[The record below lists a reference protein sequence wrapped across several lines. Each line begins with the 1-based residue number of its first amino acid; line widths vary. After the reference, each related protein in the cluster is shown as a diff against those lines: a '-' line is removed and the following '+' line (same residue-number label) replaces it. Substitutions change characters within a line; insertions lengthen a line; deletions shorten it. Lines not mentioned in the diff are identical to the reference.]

1 MAQDYKI
8 LIEGELSNLNKI
20 SDSIKNLGKDTK
32 VKVDLETGGVLE
44 KTDKIKKDLYT
55 VVTTT
60 QRWNKEGQQI
70 AKTQTTVQNNI
81 RRMADEEKK
90 AKKDLEEQNKR
101 LARTEKERLKA
112 TEDANKNNLLS
123 IKNISESM
131 KTAIVRSAE
140 WAVSMGLLYGS
151 FAKLKDAVEIV
162 KQLDNQMTNI
172 RMVTGA
178 TDAQAKQMLRNFQD
192 IAKETSSLTSEVA
205 KGAEEFLRQ
214 GRSAEEA
221 NELIKTSAVFSK
233 VAFLDS
239 AQSAELL
246 TSAINGYQ
254 VSASDAMSV
263 VDKMSAIDMAAAT
276 SSEEL
281 AQAMARTANSARV
294 AGVDMDTLLGYIGT
308 VSSVTR
314 GSAESIGNSFKSIFA
329 RLQSVRAG
337 ALFDEAGEDISKVD
351 KVLQQYD
358 VHLRDMS
365 TGTFREASDVIDE
378 LGKKWSNLENTQ
390 QSEIATAV
398 AGTLQRER
406 FITLMENYSQAVDLT
421 EVSLNSSGS
430 ALEKFNIY
438 QESTEAKLTELRNEF
453 EIFATNTI
461 DGKLIKSII
470 DAGKLLLQF
479 ANSDIGQLILRLTV
493 LATTVG
499 LVSKAFSVLSKIMLT
514 NSSNIIIFSI
524 QMLATKMMNLTQVT
538 SMLTTAMMAN
548 PLFMGAMASAGI
560 VSFVYAIRDATDVIG
575 KQVDVVKGLTNEL
588 SNLQSEYDALLGKTD
603 LTPLEQSRLVL
614 LQQEIMA
621 KKEAIKQES
630 EYQYQLMNRP
640 KMGLASDASQGSGLS
655 DTIDRYNKLASAV
668 TNTAKAEYDR
678 QQQLSQLNQ
687 KMSEQARQLL
697 DLKDKGVQ
705 LTAQDEKLL
714 KTVENIAKAQIKQ
727 IETSAQ
733 VSNHYTNAKTALND
747 YTKQLEYL
755 DGVEKMVRTNTSL
768 SLQQKDELLAK
779 YPELRDKIIR
789 TAEGWTIEASSL
801 EIVRKQAL
809 QTANDKIRAEKADL
823 ENRKASLMAK
833 LKLDK
838 AEIQSAQQVANAML
852 ARARANP
859 NFRGSSQGFGSPEQG
874 ELINLFGQIGEID
887 KILGSVANV
896 SAGGGGIS
904 GGKAPSAKK
913 SADSKTDAI
922 KEAFEKQYKALQ
934 HQLTMN
940 KISETEYLNK
950 LEILYKKYFSNK
962 KKYLDEYNQYEEEVY
977 TKRKE
982 IEEKRL
988 KDKLEKEKEVIEK
1001 RKEALNSLT
1010 DLVVDLIKFEK
1021 QQEKDYYTD
1030 LINQE
1035 KERHNE
1041 VVENLKTEVDAKK
1054 EALEDELDAYRKIIE
1069 AQLESIRLR
1078 ESERD
1083 HQSELSDKQKELAK
1097 LEAELREVSFD
1108 DSAEGRAKR
1117 LSLEEQIA
1125 NQKKEID
1132 EFQHDREVELTEDAL
1147 NKELEKYEQSIKE
1160 QLDQYDDYLKEEES
1174 RYKDSLDN
1182 RIKEY
1187 EGYVKDIDN
1196 YLKKEGL
1203 LRSEA
1208 NRRIETEGQSL
1219 YQKLTDYNAEYGS
1232 LSQEALSTMWNTA
1245 GEAMTAYE
1253 QKQLSVLDTLK
1264 ILSREMNRVTTAL
1277 GGEAV
1282 DVDGGGKKSSQQLN
1296 QQKYLHDLMIK
1307 AQSENNTGLISW
1319 IKGERKKWGLDPT
1332 SGKVIEKFHTGIQE
1346 GFVGGKTGTKSN
1358 EQLALLMKG
1367 EGVFTEKQMENF
1379 MKVTL
1384 PTMLGMAGTSQNSN
1398 GININMPM
1406 TFEGNVDE
1414 AVLPDLKN
1422 FVKKTVD
1429 TAIGQ
1434 LNNAMKQRGQ
1444 IRNAKT
1450 MAI

>member
-1 MAQDYKI
+1 M
-8 LIEGELSNLNKI
+8 
-20 SDSIKNLGKDTK
+20 
-32 VKVDLETGGVLE
+32 
-44 KTDKIKKDLYT
+44 
-55 VVTTT
+55 
-60 QRWNKEGQQI
+60 
-70 AKTQTTVQNNI
+70 
-81 RRMADEEKK
+81 
-90 AKKDLEEQNKR
+90 
-101 LARTEKERLKA
+101 
-112 TEDANKNNLLS
+112 
-123 IKNISESM
+123 
-131 KTAIVRSAE
+131 
-140 WAVSMGLLYGS
+140 
-151 FAKLKDAVEIV
+151 
-162 KQLDNQMTNI
+162 
-172 RMVTGA
+172 
-178 TDAQAKQMLRNFQD
+178 
-192 IAKETSSLTSEVA
+192 
-205 KGAEEFLRQ
+205 
-214 GRSAEEA
+214 
-221 NELIKTSAVFSK
+221 
-233 VAFLDS
+233 
-239 AQSAELL
+239 
-246 TSAINGYQ
+246 
-254 VSASDAMSV
+254 
-263 VDKMSAIDMAAAT
+263 
-276 SSEEL
+276 
-281 AQAMARTANSARV
+281 
-294 AGVDMDTLLGYIGT
+294 
-308 VSSVTR
+308 
-314 GSAESIGNSFKSIFA
+314 
-329 RLQSVRAG
+329 
-337 ALFDEAGEDISKVD
+337 
-351 KVLQQYD
+351 
-358 VHLRDMS
+358 
-365 TGTFREASDVIDE
+365 
-378 LGKKWSNLENTQ
+378 
-390 QSEIATAV
+390 
-398 AGTLQRER
+398 
-406 FITLMENYSQAVDLT
+406 
-421 EVSLNSSGS
+421 
-430 ALEKFNIY
+430 
-438 QESTEAKLTELRNEF
+438 
-453 EIFATNTI
+453 
-461 DGKLIKSII
+461 
-470 DAGKLLLQF
+470 LLQF
-479 ANSDIGQLILRLTV
+479 ANSDVGQAIIKIALLSTSLGLLNKAITSIPVLFMRNSGNILIKLMQDIYFGTTTLTGAIKS
-493 LATTVG
+493 LSAS
-499 LVSKAFSVLSKIMLT
+499 LVS
-514 NSSNIIIFSI
+514 
-524 QMLATKMMNLTQVT
+524 LA
-538 SMLTTAMMAN
+538 
-548 PLFMGAMASAGI
+548 PLLASAGI
-560 VSFVYAIRDATDVIG
+560 VAFAYAIRDASDVVSNQAE
-575 KQVDVVKGLTNEL
+575 KVKGLVSEL
-588 SNLQSEYDALLGKTD
+588 SNLQTEYDSLLGKTD

-614 LQQEIMA
+614 LQQEIMD

-668 TNTAKAEYDR
+668 TNTAKAEYER

-727 IETSAQ
+727 VETSSQ
-733 VSNHYTNAKTALND
+733 VSNNYANAKMALTD

-859 NFRGSSQGFGSPEQG
+859 NFRGSSQGFGSPEQA

-887 KILGSVANV
+887 KILGSVASV

-904 GGKAPSAKK
+904 GGKAPSSK
-913 SADSKTDAI
+913 SSAGSKTDKI
-922 KEAFEKQYKALQ
+922 KEEFEKQYKALQ

-940 KISETEYLNK
+940 KISETQYLNK
-950 LEILYKKYFSNK
+950 LEILYKKYFANK

-977 TKRKE
+977 TKRKA
-982 IEEKRL
+982 IEEKQL
-988 KDKLEKEKEVIEK
+988 KERLEKEKEVIEK

-1041 VVENLKTEVDAKK
+1041 VVENLKDEVDAKK

-1083 HQSELSDKQKELAK
+1083 HQNELSDKQKELAK
-1097 LEAELREVSFD
+1097 LEAELREISFD

-1117 LSLEEQIA
+1117 LALEEQIA

-1147 NKELEKYEQSIKE
+1147 NKELEKYEESIKN

-1187 EGYVKDIDN
+1187 EAYVKDIDN

-1219 YQKLTDYNAEYGS
+1219 YQKLTNYNAEYGS

-1307 AQSENNTGLISW
+1307 AQSENNTGLTNWVKS
-1319 IKGERKKWGLDPT
+1319 ERKKWG
-1332 SGKVIEKFHTGIQE
+1332 K
-1346 GFVGGKTGTKSN
+1346 KS
-1358 EQLALLMKG
+1358 
-1367 EGVFTEKQMENF
+1367 V
-1379 MKVTL
+1379 
-1384 PTMLGMAGTSQNSN
+1384 
-1398 GININMPM
+1398 
-1406 TFEGNVDE
+1406 
-1414 AVLPDLKN
+1414 
-1422 FVKKTVD
+1422 
-1429 TAIGQ
+1429 
-1434 LNNAMKQRGQ
+1434 
-1444 IRNAKT
+1444 
-1450 MAI
+1450 

>member
-8 LIEGELSNLNKI
+8 LIEGELSNFNKI
-20 SDSIKNLGKDTK
+20 SESIKNLGKDTK

-406 FITLMENYSQAVDLT
+406 FITLMENYSQAVNLT

-461 DGKLIKSII
+461 DGKLVKSII

-479 ANSDIGQLILRLTV
+479 ANSDIGQLILRLTI

-499 LVSKAFSVLSKIMLT
+499 LASKTFSVLSKIMLT

-640 KMGLASDASQGSGLS
+640 KVGLASDASQGSGLS

-727 IETSAQ
+727 VETSAQ

-823 ENRKASLMAK
+823 ENRKASLLAK

-859 NFRGSSQGFGSPEQG
+859 NFRGSSQGFGSPEQA

-887 KILGSVANV
+887 KILGSVASI

-904 GGKAPSAKK
+904 GGKAPSTKK
-913 SADSKTDAI
+913 EKDSKDPI

-934 HQLTMN
+934 HQLAMN
-940 KISETEYLNK
+940 EISEAEYLNK

-977 TKRKE
+977 TKRKA

-1021 QQEKDYYTD
+1021 QQEKDYYND

-1117 LSLEEQIA
+1117 LALEEQIA

-1147 NKELEKYEQSIKE
+1147 NKELEKYEDNIKG
-1160 QLDQYDDYLKEEES
+1160 QLDRYDDYLKEEEL

-1219 YQKLTDYNAEYGS
+1219 YKKLTDYNAEYGS
-1232 LSQEALSTMWNTA
+1232 LSEEAMKTMWDTA

-1319 IKGERKKWGLDPT
+1319 IEGERKKWGLDPT
-1332 SGKVIEKFHTGIQE
+1332 SGEIIEKFHTGIEE

-1444 IRNAKT
+1444 VRNAKT